1 MRLKI
6 LLGIFP
12 GFIIYSLLLLFWI
25 FGESGNLVMGISYG
39 IVSFIIG
46 WILFKVSIHSPQS
59 HFENI
64 SKKTIHRERLTIT
77 FKDKVQAPGIIY
89 RSKQETIDTPHG
101 PRYPNPRP
109 TIIIFHGFWAK
120 KEINEKFLIPW
131 AHMGYITVAFDMRGH
146 GTAGG
151 QKSEWFKLYDDSI
164 HILDYISNLDDVKRG
179 SICCIGKSMGGT
191 SVLTKCY
198 QDERVGMVIA
208 ISALHDIGAL
218 LSEQT
223 SIFSSRWFINRKMS
237 KIRNE
242 KALEIVPR
250 NYIKKDA
257 QYNKNRVYLIHGKKD
272 NIFPPSL
279 TFELNKKQARIP
291 DKHAILLEDCGHSL
305 EDQELL
311 LVGIMTKWIVENKKM
326 QF

>member
-1 MRLKI
+1 
-6 LLGIFP
+6 
-12 GFIIYSLLLLFWI
+12 
-25 FGESGNLVMGISYG
+25 
-39 IVSFIIG
+39 
-46 WILFKVSIHSPQS
+46 
-59 HFENI
+59 
-64 SKKTIHRERLTIT
+64 
-77 FKDKVQAPGIIY
+77 
-89 RSKQETIDTPHG
+89 
-101 PRYPNPRP
+101 
-109 TIIIFHGFWAK
+109 
-120 KEINEKFLIPW
+120 
-131 AHMGYITVAFDMRGH
+131 
-146 GTAGG
+146 
-151 QKSEWFKLYDDSI
+151 
-164 HILDYISNLDDVKRG
+164 
-179 SICCIGKSMGGT
+179 MGGT